1 MGEAEEID
9 SLNFPNDLKYTK
21 TSEWVKVE
29 GDQAKVGITDFA
41 QHELTDIVY
50 VEPPE
55 VGSSV
60 TKGEEFGVVE
70 SVKAAADFYAP
81 LTGEIVDVNEKLND
95 SPELMNKEPYGDG
108 WMVIIKMSDASEL
121 DSLLS
126 KDAYIEHIK
135 KEKAEGH

>member
-1 MGEAEEID
+1 MTEAGEID
-9 SLNFPNDLKYTK
+9 NLNFPDNLKYTE

-29 GDQAKVGITDFA
+29 GDSARVGITDFA

-50 VEPPE
+50 VEPPT

-81 LTGEIVDVNEKLND
+81 VSGEVVEVNEELND
-95 SPELMNKEPYGDG
+95 SPNLMNKEPYGTG
-108 WMVIIKMSDASEL
+108 WMVIIKMSDPSEL
-121 DSLLS
+121 EALLS
-126 KDAYIEHIK
+126 KDAYIEHLK
-135 KEKAEGH
+135 KDKAGH

>member
-9 SLNFPNDLKYTK
+9 NLNFPDDIKYTE
-21 TSEWVKVE
+21 TSEWVKLE
-29 GDQAKVGITDFA
+29 GDSARIGITDFA

-55 VGSSV
+55 LGSTVS
-60 TKGEEFGVVE
+60 KSEEFGVVE

-81 LTGEIVDVNEKLND
+81 LTGEIVQVNEDLND
-95 SPELMNKEPYGDG
+95 SPNLMNEEPYGKG
-108 WMVIIKMSDASEL
+108 WMVIIKLTDPSEL

-126 KDAYIEHIK
+126 KEAYIEHIK
-135 KEKAEGH
+135 KEKSGH